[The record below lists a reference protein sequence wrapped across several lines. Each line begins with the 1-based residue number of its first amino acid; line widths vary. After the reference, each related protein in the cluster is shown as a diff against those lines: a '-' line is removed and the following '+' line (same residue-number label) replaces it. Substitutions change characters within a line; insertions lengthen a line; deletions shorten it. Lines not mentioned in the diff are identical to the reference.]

1 VEELLMPEP
10 DKAAVAEILKPLMQ
24 LWASRD
30 ERKAAR
36 QAGRLRFWK
45 DGMLKQLN
53 EFAEGKATAETSKKL
68 KAQLKNSD
76 KEVTAA
82 IDMMK
87 KVRNRL
93 GGGPVA
99 RAIDDVLND
108 EDFGK
113 GNIREEI
120 KVFLEEE
127 MTRSERQHMAHMICL
142 HIEALNASLERLRR
156 LVYE

>member
-1 VEELLMPEP
+1 MPEP

-68 KAQLKNSD
+68 KAQLRNGD
-76 KEVTAA
+76 MEVTAA
-82 IDMMK
+82 IDMMR

-93 GGGPVA
+93 GSSF
-99 RAIDDVLND
+99 VLGLDCMRNST
-108 EDFGK
+108 
-113 GNIREEI
+113 
-120 KVFLEEE
+120 L
-127 MTRSERQHMAHMICL
+127 
-142 HIEALNASLERLRR
+142 R
-156 LVYE
+156 LVLSTSFHHYHWSACWRCIGLRKCACVHGRDRLMNILVK